1 MGLRPGVPTTVSRRI
16 TTTHRM
22 TSPCLICVSAPQSP
36 QRYVTCRRNQEGG
49 RERRLER
56 PGGRLQRP
64 TLRVRC
70 ASSFGAKSHIHTH
83 RSAYFSSRPAN
94 KDVPRRCASPA
105 SEPAFE
111 NSLKFRA
118 AMTEKCPSSVAI
130 MIYIISIDVY
140 EQSLELKIS
149 GNS

>member
-36 QRYVTCRRNQEGG
+36 QRYVTCRRN
-49 RERRLER
+49 REAGVR
-56 PGGRLQRP
+56 GVWKGQVVGCNAP

-83 RSAYFSSRPAN
+83 RSTYFSSRPAN